1 LRTTRGRVGL
11 LALVAAVG
19 LGAGAC
25 SPINHSSATTSTVGQ
40 QTTLAKNKGYT
51 CHDPAGDIS
60 VDPSAAGKLTEP
72 AGIDLVTASA
82 LVQGDALAV
91 TFTTQGPISSVAQ
104 PLFDV
109 QSGDPSTAPDLSFEL
124 RAQPVDPANPAGTW
138 GVVLHTFKGGNETK
152 TDLGVPVTVQ
162 GNTLSYTVPLNQ
174 IPAVASLQWQFG
186 ASSSQP
192 NGSVPFDDCS
202 SFSAE
207 TTTS

>member
-1 LRTTRGRVGL
+1 MRGGAGRVGRFG
-11 LALVAAVG
+11 LVAALAV
-19 LGAGAC
+19 AAVAC
-25 SPINHSSATTSTVGQ
+25 TPTNHSASTSTVGQ
-40 QTTLAKNKGYT
+40 QTTLAKNAGYT
-51 CHDPAGDIS
+51 CHDPTGDIS
-60 VDPSAAGKLTEP
+60 VDPAAAGKLTEP

-82 LVQGDALAV
+82 LVQGDVLAV
-91 TFTTQGPISSVAQ
+91 SFTTNGPIASVAQ

-124 RAQPVDPANPAGTW
+124 RAQPVDPAKPGGAW
-138 GVVLHTFKGGNETK
+138 SVVLHTFKGGNEAK
-152 TDLGVPVTVQ
+152 TDLGVPVSV
-162 GNTLSYTVPLNQ
+162 NADTLSYQVPLTQ

-202 SFSAE
+202 SFTAE